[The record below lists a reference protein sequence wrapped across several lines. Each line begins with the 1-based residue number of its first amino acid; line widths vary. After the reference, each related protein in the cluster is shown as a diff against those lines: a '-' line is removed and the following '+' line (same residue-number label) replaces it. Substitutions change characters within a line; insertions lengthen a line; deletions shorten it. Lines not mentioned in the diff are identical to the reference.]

1 MTVAGLGCKK
11 AQAPAPAVPGA
22 LTAAEPIAAAE
33 PSAAAVDAR
42 TVDPWAFP
50 DAFVQTEMFEVARS
64 KFTTK
69 ILQQKKENEAV
80 DVPPP
85 HTLQQ
90 ISYRGP
96 LGEMAAYV
104 SPDPKDGRKHPAI
117 IWLIGGFSTSISK
130 ESWMKSPPS
139 NDQSAAAFWR
149 AGVITM
155 YPSMRGGNKNPGY
168 KENLYGEVD
177 DVGAAY
183 QKLASL
189 PYVDSSRIFLGGHSV
204 GGTLA
209 LLVAE
214 AYPHFRATFAFGA
227 ANRYRDWGPRN
238 ADFDFGDA
246 TEHLMRAPVEWM
258 HSLRS
263 PTYIAEGEG
272 GNGIA
277 ISIFAAQNRN
287 PLVQTLLL
295 KDHDHA
301 TYLLRA
307 TTFLAKKILADSG
320 AGAFSFDI
328 AELGAAVAP

>member
-1 MTVAGLGCKK
+1 MKRFLLLLFVLLLEPGCKNAK
-11 AQAPAPAVPGA
+11 LLQ
-22 LTAAEPIAAAE
+22 TAAPPAT
-33 PSAAAVDAR
+33 PVTDAR
-42 TVDPWAFP
+42 TVDPWSIP
-50 DAFVQTEMFEVARS
+50 DAFMRTEMFEVARS
-64 KFTTK
+64 RFTTK
-69 ILQQKKENEAV
+69 ILQQKKKNQAV

-104 SPDPKDGRKHPAI
+104 SPDPNDGRKHPAI

-130 ESWMKSPPS
+130 EAWMKSPPS

-183 QKLASL
+183 QKLAAL
-189 PYVDSSRIFLGGHSV
+189 PYVDANRIFLGGHSV

-227 ANRYRDWGPRN
+227 AERFRDWGPDN
-238 ADFDFGDA
+238 AGFDFGDA
-246 TEHLMRAPVEWM
+246 TEHLMRAPIEWL

-272 GNGIA
+272 GNGSA
-277 ISIFAAQNRN
+277 ISSFTSQNRN
-287 PLVQTLLL
+287 PLVHTLLL
-295 KDHDHA
+295 KDHDHV
-301 TYLLRA
+301 TYLFRA
-307 TTFLAKKILADSG
+307 MTFLANKILADSG
-320 AGAFSFDI
+320 TGAFSFDI
-328 AELGAAVAP
+328 AELGVAVAP